1 MQEFVLDASV
11 AFAWCFPGDPTEFT
25 AYNKMVLMRMEF
37 WDAVVPEIWP
47 FEIAN
52 TIYVSFSRRKRITEI
67 QIQEFLD
74 SLKDLPIRVE
84 RQDLWTNVALES
96 MARKHNLAAYDAA
109 YLELALRQSIPLA
122 TSDEGLKKAALACGV
137 KLF

>member
-1 MQEFVLDASV
+1 MQKFVLDACI

-25 AYNKMVLMRMEF
+25 PYSQTVLTRMEL

-52 TIYVSFSRRKRITEI
+52 TIYVSFSRRKRITEL

-74 SLKDLPIRVE
+74 TLKDLPIQVE
-84 RQDLWTNVALES
+84 RQDLWKNVALES
-96 MARKHNLAAYDAA
+96 IARKHNLAAYDAA
-109 YLELALRQSIPLA
+109 YLQLALSQSIPLA

>member
-1 MQEFVLDASV
+1 
-11 AFAWCFPGDPTEFT
+11 
-25 AYNKMVLMRMEF
+25 MEL

-52 TIYVSFSRRKRITEI
+52 TIYVSFSKRKRITEP

-74 SLKDLPIRVE
+74 TLKDLPIQVE
-84 RQDLWTNVALES
+84 RQDLWKNVALES
-96 MARKHNLAAYDAA
+96 IARKHNLAAYDAS
-109 YLELALRQSIPLA
+109 YLQLALSQSIPLA

>member
-1 MQEFVLDASV
+1 MQKFVLDACI
-11 AFAWCFPGDPTEFT
+11 AFAWCFPGDPAEFT
-25 AYNKMVLMRMEF
+25 PYSQTVLTRMDL
-37 WDAVVPEIWP
+37 WNAVVPEIWP

-52 TIYVSFSRRKRITEI
+52 TIYVSFSKRKRITEP

-74 SLKDLPIRVE
+74 TLKDLPIQVE
-84 RQDLWTNVALES
+84 RQDLWKNVALES
-96 MARKHNLAAYDAA
+96 IARKHNLAAYDAS
-109 YLELALRQSIPLA
+109 YLQLALSQSIPLA